1 MALDGAVIR
10 ALKYELS
17 EKLVDGRIDKV
28 YQPERDEI
36 VISVRK
42 YGEHYKLLLCANPS
56 FPRVHLTSYTK
67 DNPATPPLFC
77 MLLRKHLCG
86 GKITNINQ
94 LDLERVI
101 SFEIEAYDEL
111 GDLSTKTL
119 ICEIMGKHSNI
130 ILIDA
135 NKKIIDSIF
144 HIDITISSVRQ
155 VIPGLIYE
163 NAPSQGKK
171 NPLEVSFEEFLS
183 DIRSI
188 NGDYVKKIMTAYMG
202 VSPLLAREIVFNAFK
217 NVDAVE
223 SEENDKQVA
232 ESFFEIF
239 LKISQNSF
247 YPVII
252 CDNESG
258 KMLEF
263 SSYDVNQ
270 YENMAHKETFESIS
284 EAIETFYIKKA
295 TKESVKQKTND
306 ILKVVTNNIARC
318 HKKLQIECEILEKCK
333 KRELHKVKG
342 DLITANIYR
351 IEKGAKSVVLENYY
365 DNNKPIEILL
375 KENLTPSQNA
385 QNYYKKYNKEKIAE
399 IETTKQKEMNELEID
414 YLESVL
420 QFLENVETKEEIAQI
435 KEELTEQGYL
445 KKRNIKGRKKEAVS
459 KPMEFL
465 SSDGFEIFVGKNNKQ
480 NDYVTLKL
488 ARSTDI
494 WLHTKAIHGSHAII
508 KTGGEENIPDTT
520 ILEAANIAAY
530 YSKGK
535 NSSNVS
541 VDYTF
546 VKNVKKPSGAK
557 PGMVIYVNN
566 KTAVV
571 TPDEK
576 LVLSLKK
583 HSL

>member
-10 ALKYELS
+10 AIKYELS
-17 EKLVDGRIDKV
+17 KKLSDGKIDKV

-56 FPRVHLTSYTK
+56 FPRVHLTKVSK
-67 DNPATPPLFC
+67 DNPDVPPLFC

-86 GKITNINQ
+86 GRIVGVNQ
-94 LDLERVI
+94 LDLERII
-101 SFEIEAYDEL
+101 SIEVEAYDEL

-130 ILIDA
+130 ILIDK

-163 NAPSQGKK
+163 NPPSQGKK
-171 NPLEVSFEEFLS
+171 NPLDASFSDFLS
-183 DIRSI
+183 DIR
-188 NGDYVKKIMTAYMG
+188 NTGGDYVKKIMSAYMG
-202 VSPLLAREIVFNAFK
+202 ISPILAREIIYNAFK
-217 NVDAVE
+217 TTAVLV
-223 SEENDKQVA
+223 SEENDIKIA

-239 LKISQNSF
+239 SKISKNVF
-247 YPVII
+247 CPNVIT
-252 CDNESG
+252 NAETG

-263 SSYDVNQ
+263 SSYAVNQ
-270 YENMAHKETFESIS
+270 YENMAQKENFESIS
-284 EAIETFYIKKA
+284 EAIESFYIKKA

-306 ILKVVTNNIARC
+306 ILKVVTNNIVRC
-318 HKKLQIECEILEKCK
+318 QKKLQIQLETLEKCK
-333 KRELHKVKG
+333 KREMHKIKG

-365 DNNKPIEILL
+365 DDNKPIEIAL
-375 KENLTPSQNA
+375 KENLTPSENA

-399 IETTKQKEMNELEID
+399 IETKKQKELNEIEID

-420 QFLENVETKEEIAQI
+420 QFLENVETKEEISQI

-445 KKRNIKGRKKEAVS
+445 KRRNIKGRRKEAVS
-459 KPMEFL
+459 KPMEFV
-465 SSDGFEIFVGKNNKQ
+465 SSDGYEIFVGKNNKQ

-494 WLHTKAIHGSHAII
+494 WLHTKTIHGSHALI
-508 KTGGEENIPDTT
+508 KTNGEENIPDNT
-520 ILEAANIAAY
+520 ITEAAIIAAY
-530 YSKGK
+530 YSKGR
-535 NSSNVS
+535 NSANVN
-541 VDYTF
+541 VDYTLI
-546 VKNVKKPSGAK
+546 KNVKKPSGAK

-571 TPDEK
+571 TPDEQ

-583 HSL
+583 HS

>member
-10 ALKYELS
+10 AIKYELS
-17 EKLVDGRIDKV
+17 NKITDGKIDKV

-36 VISVRK
+36 VISIRK

-56 FPRVHLTSYTK
+56 FPRVHLTNVSK
-67 DNPATPPLFC
+67 DNPNTPPLFC

-86 GKITNINQ
+86 GKIIRVNQ
-94 LDLERVI
+94 MEMERVI
-101 SFEIEAYDEL
+101 FIDVESYDEL
-111 GDLSTKTL
+111 GDLSVKTL

-144 HIDITISSVRQ
+144 HIDFTISSVRQ

-163 NAPSQGKK
+163 NPPSQDKK
-171 NPLEVSFEEFLS
+171 NPLDIGYNEFLS
-183 DIRSI
+183 DIKSI
-188 NGDYVKKIMTAYMG
+188 SGDYVKKIMTSYMG
-202 VSPLLAREIVFNAFK
+202 ISPVFAREVLYSAFK
-217 NVDAVE
+217 NVDIVPDD
-223 SEENDKQVA
+223 ENDKKVA
-232 ESFFEIF
+232 DAFFEIIS
-239 LKISQNSF
+239 KINKNEF
-247 YPVII
+247 TNVVIS
-252 CDNESG
+252 DTQSK

-263 SSYDVNQ
+263 ASYDINQ
-270 YENMAHKETFESIS
+270 YENMAQKEEYDSIS
-284 EAIETFYIKKA
+284 EAIENFYIKKT

-318 HKKLQIECEILEKCK
+318 QKKLQLQGEILQKCK
-333 KRELHKVKG
+333 KRHLHKVKG

-365 DNNKPIEILL
+365 DENKPIEIAL

-385 QNYYKKYNKEKIAE
+385 QAYYKKYNKDKIAE
-399 IETTKQKEMNELEID
+399 VETVKQKEINETELD

-420 QFLENVETKEEIAQI
+420 QFLSNVETKEEIAQI
-435 KEELTEQGYL
+435 KEELTEEGYL
-445 KKRNIKGRKKEAVS
+445 KKSNIKGRNKNSVS
-459 KPMEFL
+459 KPMEFV
-465 SSDGFEIFVGKNNKQ
+465 SSDGFEIIVGKNNKQ

-494 WLHTKAIHGSHAII
+494 WLHTKTIHGSHAII
-508 KTGGEENIPDTT
+508 KTQGEEATDTAVN
-520 ILEAANIAAY
+520 EAAIIAAY
-530 YSKGK
+530 YSKGR
-535 NSSNVS
+535 NSSNVA
-541 VDYTF
+541 VDYTL

-566 KTAVV
+566 KTAYV
-571 TPDEK
+571 TPDEEVVDK
-576 LVLSLKK
+576 LKK
-583 HSL
+583 HS